1 MKRLSMLFA
10 LILTIGGGFAVAQ
23 EEWPT
28 NGGVDR
34 ASAAGKPNEAG
45 ALPESSEH
53 EGRLTPDGAQESG
66 STAST
71 ASTAEPDAVADQT
84 PEPAAE
90 PAAEP
95 SARALPATA
104 SPLASLTVSGLIF
117 LATAGGLYHLRREQQ
132 H

>member
-1 MKRLSMLFA
+1 MKRLSILFA
-10 LILTIGGGFAVAQ
+10 LILTTGGGIAVAQ

-45 ALPESSEH
+45 ALPESSARD
-53 EGRLTPDGAQESG
+53 GRLTPDGAQDSG
-66 STAST
+66 STASS
-71 ASTAEPDAVADQT
+71 APSVSSDSTAAPDAVADQT
-84 PEPAAE
+84 PEPAT
-90 PAAEP
+90 
-95 SARALPATA
+95 RALPATA

-117 LATAGGLYHLRREQQ
+117 LATAGGLYRLRREPQ